1 MKLSAFN
8 GPTDVLGLWF
18 TPNAAAY
25 YRLDLPITAVGGS
38 VLEWQT
44 MTPEIIEP
52 AHTLVISRMGLD
64 TAQPISTIGR
74 IFDLLRDNNKR
85 RILVDWDD
93 DLAAVPAHNKHVTP
107 VVTEYAIEALRRADG
122 VIVTNSTLANR
133 IKKHN
138 RVIYVVPN
146 YIRASDWHDPVARAD
161 SDVWFVIAGSSSHS
175 KDWEIVNRALHNIKK
190 QRANVK
196 LRAIGYLPPYLADI
210 CDAFIPWTSIEDYQS
225 ALYGNDV
232 GLCPL
237 PDSAF
242 NRCKSP
248 IKAYEYAL
256 AGMAVIGSPTQYGPV
271 LAEDRGIVCI
281 TEQDWQRAIITYA
294 DDAARRKRDAAA
306 LRRYVIETRDI
317 RSVDL
322 SLVYK

>member
-8 GPTDVLGLWF
+8 GPADVLGLWF
-18 TPNAAAY
+18 HPNAAAY
-25 YRLDLPITAVGGS
+25 YRLDLPITAAGGS

-44 MTPEIIEP
+44 MKPETIEP
-52 AHTLVISRMGLD
+52 ARTLVVNRMGLD
-64 TAQPISTIGR
+64 TAQPLSTVGR
-74 IFDLLRDNNKR
+74 IFDLLRDNGKR

-93 DLAAVPAHNKHVTP
+93 DLTAVPAHNTAISP
-107 VVTEYAIEALRRADG
+107 IFTQYAVEALRRADG
-122 VIVTNSTLANR
+122 VVVTNSTLAGR
-133 IKKHN
+133 VKKYN
-138 RVIYVVPN
+138 KVIYVVPN
-146 YIRASDWHDPVARAD
+146 YIRASDWHDPVERDD
-161 SDVWFVIAGSSSHS
+161 SDVWFVVAGSSTHS

-190 QRANVK
+190 QRRDVK
-196 LRAIGYLPPYLADI
+196 LRALGYLPPYLADI
-210 CDAFIPWTSIEDYQS
+210 CDDFIPWTSIEAYQS

-256 AGMAVIGSPTQYGPV
+256 AGLAVIASPTQYGPI
-271 LAEDRGIVCI
+271 LEEGRGLVCI
-281 TEQDWQRAIITYA
+281 TEQDWERAIIAYA

-306 LRRYVIETRDI
+306 LRRYVIDTRDI